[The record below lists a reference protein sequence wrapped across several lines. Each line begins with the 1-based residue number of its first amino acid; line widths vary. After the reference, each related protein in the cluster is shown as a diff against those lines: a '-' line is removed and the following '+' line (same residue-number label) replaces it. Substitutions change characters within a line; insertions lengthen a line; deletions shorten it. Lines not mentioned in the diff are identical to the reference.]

1 MEAWRGKWEKEDFL
15 LDPHRKNKVFTWN
28 ISLSSSYRNKVL
40 KQMYIYWSLRSSHR
54 KKKKKS
60 WWKKCFSLGS
70 SQEKKSHHSS
80 SYKKDPYQKQGSLSS
95 FTEITHFSPFSAGEM
110 LMDSWTFTVNVRI
123 NNKRFPASISDT
135 FNSFSVP
142 EICTFFFFLLS
153 VLPVI
158 HWQWPPKALNVF
170 FCFCYLVFITHCTLQ
185 HHIPSYNTV
194 ISSLPRR
201 VNDHSH
207 VASKTPMTPE
217 TATTTAVKR

>member
-1 MEAWRGKWEKEDFL
+1 
-15 LDPHRKNKVFTWN
+15 
-28 ISLSSSYRNKVL
+28 
-40 KQMYIYWSLRSSHR
+40 MYIYRSLRSSHR

-110 LMDSWTFTVNVRI
+110 LMDWWTFTVNVRI
-123 NNKRFPASISDT
+123 NNKRFPASVSDT

-158 HWQWPPKALNVF
+158 HWQWPPKALNVLF
-170 FCFCYLVFITHCTLQ
+170 VFAILFSSHTVPYNITF
-185 HHIPSYNTV
+185 SV
-194 ISSLPRR
+194 ITPLFHRFPGELTIIHMWPRR
-201 VNDHSH
+201 LRWRQKQPLQQPWSGNEPGGINDPPTRWRPG
-207 VASKTPMTPE
+207 TPCQPLQVRGQMF
-217 TATTTAVKR
+217 